1 MARCILQLVL
11 GCWNTGATQES
22 AVGLSK
28 PLGRLL
34 AHRRKMWV
42 LGSALLSA
50 SSDRCSQ
57 QPQLQHTLAEC
68 VPLAPA
74 VPQAGHDSRLP
85 GDVRNVTV
93 THRGELWG
101 YGRGSLS
108 AALSGGHLTTPA
120 QPPNACP
127 GRGRWWRGATGAA
140 GPLASRARPPRAGSA
155 ASEETAGCNRS
166 GSAGAS
172 CPAPRLPSCA
182 PVPQRGNPA
191 VPTQRGDSLARGGSP
206 LPVLG
211 RVGDAHGG
219 RCQVW
224 GARDAA
230 VVNPEMAVGTR
241 GWGGRSVGS
250 AGSGVTRQWGDRL
263 WGGRG
268 AG

>member
-1 MARCILQLVL
+1 MAPCILQLVL

-108 AALSGGHLTTPA
+108 AVLSGGHLTTPA

-140 GPLASRARPPRAGSA
+140 GPLASRARPPGLALLPARKPQAATAAAPQALPALPRGCHPVPPCLSA
-155 ASEETAGCNRS
+155 ATPLCPH
-166 GSAGAS
+166 SAGTAWHGEGPH
-172 CPAPRLPSCA
+172 CPFWA
-182 PVPQRGNPA
+182 G
-191 VPTQRGDSLARGGSP
+191 
-206 LPVLG
+206 
-211 RVGDAHGG
+211 
-219 RCQVW
+219 W
-224 GARDAA
+224 
-230 VVNPEMAVGTR
+230 GTR
-241 GWGGRSVGS
+241 TAAAARFGE
-250 AGSGVTRQWGDRL
+250 
-263 WGGRG
+263 RG
-268 AG
+268 MLRW